1 MATIADNRVE
11 ERVVTREPGPAR
23 RGLWGIAGVVSF
35 ITSVIL
41 GFLLIGILLVLLEAN
56 RGNEIVNFVLNGG
69 EFFAEP
75 FDNIFSPDGLKA
87 KVALNW
93 GIAAL
98 VYGFIGGLIATHL
111 RR

>member
-23 RGLWGIAGVVSF
+23 RGLWTVANVVSF

-41 GFLLIGILLVLLEAN
+41 GFLLIGILLVVFEAN
-56 RGNEIVNFVLNGG
+56 RSNEIVNFVLNVG
-69 EFFAEP
+69 EFFADP
-75 FDNIFSPDGLKA
+75 FDNIFSPDGHKA
-87 KVALNW
+87 RVALNW

-98 VYGFIGGLIATHL
+98 IYGFVGGLIATYL

>member
-1 MATIADNRVE
+1 MATIAR
-11 ERVVTREPGPAR
+11 ERVVESEPGVAR
-23 RGLWGIAGVVSF
+23 RGLWGIAGIISF
-35 ITSVIL
+35 ITSVVL

-69 EFFAEP
+69 EFFADP

-87 KVALNW
+87 KVAVNW
-93 GIAAL
+93 GLAAL
-98 VYGFIGGLIATHL
+98 VYGLIGGLLVSHL